1 MTDHAPDLF
10 GHRPEQG
17 DLFGGEAPAAAPT
30 VKVDPAA
37 IRLRLHL
44 MLAEVRA
51 VQKGSPWSP
60 ETTRLNQQLFPQM
73 ANWLP
78 PEERDQLRLEFE
90 IELKRLVI

>member
-1 MTDHAPDLF
+1 MTDPAPDLL
-10 GHRPEQG
+10 GHRSAQG
-17 DLFGGEAPAAAPT
+17 DLFGGEAPAATPT
-30 VKVDPAA
+30 PKVDPAA
-37 IRLRLHL
+37 IRLHLHV

-60 ETTRLNQQLFPQM
+60 ETTRLNQLIFPQM

-90 IELKRLVI
+90 IELKRLII